1 MPVQTRSS
9 FRRTS
14 PPEST
19 QPPCIPPQKPLAATR
34 QATSIDTPLARR
46 ASLDAY
52 RLTSPPV
59 SRNSRSSIRQPT
71 RSARSASSRARTS
84 SAGPLTPIS
93 DIEDLGGEVPRG
105 VMGETRDREGGELE
119 AQEWVQA
126 SSEEGGSDECEEG
139 VNDKA
144 ATRRRRIAAGTA
156 SRRSGTAKRLK
167 AESGRGSGRKTSKED
182 LEIKYGFSDAEVV
195 AARFALME
203 WYDANKRD
211 LPWRAAAVSERAEQ
225 MEEGSN
231 DSKEAREA
239 GGKERGEQGAQEAGE
254 AREAWEEREERR
266 AYGVWVSEV
275 MLQQTRVGVVEPY
288 FRRWLAR
295 WPSLPSLASASLEE
309 VNSMWAGLGYYRRAK
324 YLLQGAQHIQQQ
336 HGGRMPRTAREL
348 QAVPGIGPYT
358 AAAVSS
364 IAFRQP
370 VAAVDGNVMRIMARM
385 RAVPLPM
392 HESAATSLFSHLASQ
407 LLHRARPGDFN
418 QALMDLGS
426 LVCAPSS
433 PSCSSCPLSPH
444 CRALALQQQG
454 ACRGE
459 GSEGRE
465 GQGLVR
471 VTDFPVRK
479 AKAAPRE
486 EWVAVCVVERRGAGA
501 PALAAWQASEAS
513 AGVSARKGRRAHG
526 TSSGNQASSEEP
538 SQYLLVQRP
547 PTGLLAGLWEFPSLV
562 VASGTGRPAEA
573 QRRRAVKQLL
583 GQMLPCVTIEGSG
596 QLSSEGIMLQE
607 GENKVEGSKWRVIEK
622 HDVGETLHI
631 FSHIHQH
638 MLVERI
644 VIVEG
649 EKAGDPVILDVTGSC
664 PAKSSLFHSHRLSA
678 PITSHSPLFAH
689 SAMAPS
695 FGRPWFAI
703 FNTNPVQAKEEKAPM
718 PPSIDFQPSIRVS
731 QFGGKS
737 QRQLA
742 GVSSSPLV
750 QDHVAAVAM
759 RARLEMRKGLP
770 QSTVRLLDPPTM
782 SLSSSA
788 PRTSLPPA
796 ASATLT
802 PPLSANTEAVS
813 GKSSATSQNASA
825 ISPEPVRMRKNPSAN
840 PPPLTIPPLAPSL
853 SAPFTPHGS
862 TAMQPPHT
870 PGSTVAAQATAIA
883 PMTAES
889 DLVAAPLK
897 VAAQWS
903 REEWLL
909 VVRAVEGGATRCLK
923 CPKQSDSMAAATHG
937 AIHLIQSLKTTTAAS
952 TPGVNPASNP
962 GSAKG
967 SGSGPEQ
974 FSCPAAPAAV
984 VPRVEIPSSPSR
996 RNLFYTTSSGS
1007 SDDTTFVDDSATL
1020 ASRTSTGSASNSD
1033 DDNTVNV
1040 ATRYGSYS
1048 SFNNSSI
1055 KGATAAQALS
1065 TLMLPSPSGCP
1076 RTPFSHLTPPSPANQ
1091 LAVSSRGLPAGS
1103 MILPSRADASEEL
1116 PACPFLSHS
1125 ARYSSYETKDA
1136 GRAAEP
1142 PSLAV
1147 PRTMPFGAMT
1157 TRRSADA
1164 SLPVRSATAG
1174 SVSAAG
1180 ARGTLSGAS
1189 MGMSASGVQ
1198 VDAMNRKLLT
1208 VITKTHEIFSR
1219 DLTPNGSQVADYLLS
1234 QLLELTQSES
1244 GFIASALKRAD
1255 GSLYLKTH
1263 SITNLAWNRDLRAW
1277 YTENAPIGLVFGNL
1291 KTIFGRVVTSAD
1303 VVISNDVP
1311 NDPRASGQGVPP
1323 GHPVMRSFLGVPLF
1337 SGPDLVGIYAVSNRE
1352 GGYNEGLLMSIQPVT
1367 KTVAQ
1372 VVVGVQQRR
1381 KKWEAEERLND
1392 MLEATQHAMVAV
1404 SADGKLTCANRAAR
1418 MLFALESSTEG
1429 DGDGTGG
1436 KLPLGLTLADV
1447 LVSIDGN
1454 DDYMHRGLDAFAEE
1468 SLYEWSAE
1476 GRQHR
1481 PHGEEDEGA
1490 TEAAGSMA
1498 LRITVARG
1506 SSSDVKFVVTAR
1518 EADAWHGRHAGEEAG
1533 GGRNESQHGREG
1545 HEVVH
1550 VDEQCELVLSNEDG
1564 TLTILA

>member
-1 MPVQTRSS
+1 
-9 FRRTS
+9 
-14 PPEST
+14 
-19 QPPCIPPQKPLAATR
+19 
-34 QATSIDTPLARR
+34 
-46 ASLDAY
+46 
-52 RLTSPPV
+52 
-59 SRNSRSSIRQPT
+59 
-71 RSARSASSRARTS
+71 
-84 SAGPLTPIS
+84 
-93 DIEDLGGEVPRG
+93 
-105 VMGETRDREGGELE
+105 
-119 AQEWVQA
+119 
-126 SSEEGGSDECEEG
+126 
-139 VNDKA
+139 
-144 ATRRRRIAAGTA
+144 
-156 SRRSGTAKRLK
+156 
-167 AESGRGSGRKTSKED
+167 
-182 LEIKYGFSDAEVV
+182 
-195 AARFALME
+195 
-203 WYDANKRD
+203 
-211 LPWRAAAVSERAEQ
+211 
-225 MEEGSN
+225 
-231 DSKEAREA
+231 
-239 GGKERGEQGAQEAGE
+239 
-254 AREAWEEREERR
+254 
-266 AYGVWVSEV
+266 
-275 MLQQTRVGVVEPY
+275 
-288 FRRWLAR
+288 
-295 WPSLPSLASASLEE
+295 
-309 VNSMWAGLGYYRRAK
+309 
-324 YLLQGAQHIQQQ
+324 
-336 HGGRMPRTAREL
+336 
-348 QAVPGIGPYT
+348 
-358 AAAVSS
+358 
-364 IAFRQP
+364 
-370 VAAVDGNVMRIMARM
+370 
-385 RAVPLPM
+385 
-392 HESAATSLFSHLASQ
+392 
-407 LLHRARPGDFN
+407 
-418 QALMDLGS
+418 
-426 LVCAPSS
+426 
-433 PSCSSCPLSPH
+433 
-444 CRALALQQQG
+444 
-454 ACRGE
+454 
-459 GSEGRE
+459 
-465 GQGLVR
+465 
-471 VTDFPVRK
+471 
-479 AKAAPRE
+479 
-486 EWVAVCVVERRGAGA
+486 
-501 PALAAWQASEAS
+501 
-513 AGVSARKGRRAHG
+513 
-526 TSSGNQASSEEP
+526 
-538 SQYLLVQRP
+538 
-547 PTGLLAGLWEFPSLV
+547 
-562 VASGTGRPAEA
+562 
-573 QRRRAVKQLL
+573 
-583 GQMLPCVTIEGSG
+583 
-596 QLSSEGIMLQE
+596 
-607 GENKVEGSKWRVIEK
+607 
-622 HDVGETLHI
+622 
-631 FSHIHQH
+631 
-638 MLVERI
+638 
-644 VIVEG
+644 
-649 EKAGDPVILDVTGSC
+649 
-664 PAKSSLFHSHRLSA
+664 
-678 PITSHSPLFAH
+678 
-689 SAMAPS
+689 MAPS

-782 SLSSSA
+782 SLSSAA
-788 PRTSLPPA
+788 PRASLPPA

-802 PPLSANTEAVS
+802 PPLSANTEAAS
-813 GKSSATSQNASA
+813 GRSSATSQNSSA
-825 ISPEPVRMRKNPSAN
+825 ISPEPAGMRKHPSAN
-840 PPPLTIPPLAPSL
+840 PPPLTIPPLAPSP
-853 SAPFTPHGS
+853 SAPITPHGTS
-862 TAMQPPHT
+862 AMQPPHT
-870 PGSTVAAQATAIA
+870 PGSTAAARATAIA

-909 VVRAVEGGATRCLK
+909 VVRAVEAGATRCLK
-923 CPKQSDSMAAATHG
+923 CPKQSESMAAATHG

-952 TPGVNPASNP
+952 TPGVNPTSNP

-974 FSCPAAPAAV
+974 FSSPAAPAAGM
-984 VPRVEIPSSPSR
+984 PKVEIPASPSR

-1020 ASRTSTGSASNSD
+1020 ASRTSTGSASTSD
-1033 DDNTVNV
+1033 DDYTVSA

-1048 SFNNSSI
+1048 SFNNSSN
-1055 KGATAAQALS
+1055 KSAAAAQAPS
-1065 TLMLPSPSGCP
+1065 TFMLPSPSGCP
-1076 RTPFSHLTPPSPANQ
+1076 RTPFSHHMPPPPANQ
-1091 LAVSSRGLPAGS
+1091 QAASSRGLPAGS

-1116 PACPFLSHS
+1116 PACPFLGHS

-1136 GRAAEP
+1136 GRSAEP
-1142 PSLAV
+1142 PSPGL
-1147 PRTMPFGAMT
+1147 PRTMPFSGMT

-1174 SVSAAG
+1174 SASVVG
-1180 ARGTLSGAS
+1180 ASGSRS

-1277 YTENAPIGLVFGNL
+1277 YTENAPKGLVFGNL

-1418 MLFALESSTEG
+1418 ALFALESSTEG
-1429 DGDGTGG
+1429 DGDTTGG
-1436 KLPLGLTLADV
+1436 KLPLGLKLADV
-1447 LVSIDGN
+1447 LVCIDGDEN
-1454 DDYMHRGLDAFAEE
+1454 FMQRGLDAFAEE

-1481 PHGEEDEGA
+1481 LHGEGEEGA
-1490 TEAAGSMA
+1490 AEAADSMA

-1518 EADAWHGRHAGEEAG
+1518 EAAAGRGRHSGEEVDG
-1533 GGRNESQHGREG
+1533 DRNGMEQGHEG
-1545 HEVVH
+1545 HEVAYAH
-1550 VDEQCELVLSNEDG
+1550 GDEQCELVLSNEDG

>member
-1 MPVQTRSS
+1 
-9 FRRTS
+9 
-14 PPEST
+14 
-19 QPPCIPPQKPLAATR
+19 
-34 QATSIDTPLARR
+34 
-46 ASLDAY
+46 
-52 RLTSPPV
+52 
-59 SRNSRSSIRQPT
+59 
-71 RSARSASSRARTS
+71 
-84 SAGPLTPIS
+84 
-93 DIEDLGGEVPRG
+93 
-105 VMGETRDREGGELE
+105 
-119 AQEWVQA
+119 
-126 SSEEGGSDECEEG
+126 
-139 VNDKA
+139 
-144 ATRRRRIAAGTA
+144 
-156 SRRSGTAKRLK
+156 
-167 AESGRGSGRKTSKED
+167 
-182 LEIKYGFSDAEVV
+182 
-195 AARFALME
+195 
-203 WYDANKRD
+203 
-211 LPWRAAAVSERAEQ
+211 
-225 MEEGSN
+225 
-231 DSKEAREA
+231 
-239 GGKERGEQGAQEAGE
+239 
-254 AREAWEEREERR
+254 
-266 AYGVWVSEV
+266 
-275 MLQQTRVGVVEPY
+275 
-288 FRRWLAR
+288 
-295 WPSLPSLASASLEE
+295 
-309 VNSMWAGLGYYRRAK
+309 
-324 YLLQGAQHIQQQ
+324 
-336 HGGRMPRTAREL
+336 
-348 QAVPGIGPYT
+348 
-358 AAAVSS
+358 
-364 IAFRQP
+364 
-370 VAAVDGNVMRIMARM
+370 
-385 RAVPLPM
+385 
-392 HESAATSLFSHLASQ
+392 
-407 LLHRARPGDFN
+407 
-418 QALMDLGS
+418 MDLGS
-426 LVCAPSS
+426 LVCSPSS
-433 PSCSSCPLSPH
+433 PSCSACPLSPH

-454 ACRGE
+454 ARRGE
-459 GSEGRE
+459 EGE
-465 GQGLVR
+465 GGEGGEGEGAVR

-486 EWVAVCVVERRGAGA
+486 EWVAVCVVERRGAA
-501 PALAAWQASEAS
+501 VSALASEAS
-513 AGVSARKGRRAHG
+513 AGVPAKKGRRAQG
-526 TSSGNQASSEEP
+526 SPSGNQSSSEEP

-562 VASGTGRPAEA
+562 VTSGTGRPAEA
-573 QRRRAVKQLL
+573 QQRQAVRQLL

-596 QLSSEGIMLQE
+596 QLSLDGRMLQE

-622 HDVGETLHI
+622 HDVGDTLHI

-644 VIVEG
+644 VIVG
-649 EKAGDPVILDVTGSC
+649 EEAGDPVIWECNTENAVARSKGKQAGCQENYEDACLLPVHQRWCWHSETEIENLGLSSGVRKVWDMLQAYTLVTDSC
-664 PAKSSLFHSHRLSA
+664 PAESSPFHSHQLPV
-678 PITSHSPLFAH
+678 PITSHSPLYAQ

-770 QSTVRLLDPPTM
+770 QSTVRLLDPP
-782 SLSSSA
+782 SLSSAA

-802 PPLSANTEAVS
+802 PPLSANTEAAS
-813 GKSSATSQNASA
+813 GRSSATSQNSSA
-825 ISPEPVRMRKNPSAN
+825 ISPEPAGMRKHPSAN
-840 PPPLTIPPLAPSL
+840 PPPLTIPPLAPSP
-853 SAPFTPHGS
+853 SAPITPHGTS
-862 TAMQPPHT
+862 AMQPPHT
-870 PGSTVAAQATAIA
+870 PGSTAAARATAIA

-909 VVRAVEGGATRCLK
+909 VVRAVEAGATRCLK
-923 CPKQSDSMAAATHG
+923 CPKQSESMAAATHG

-952 TPGVNPASNP
+952 TPGVNPTSNP

-974 FSCPAAPAAV
+974 FSSPAAPAAGM
-984 VPRVEIPSSPSR
+984 PKVEIPASPSR

-1020 ASRTSTGSASNSD
+1020 ASRTSTGSASTSD
-1033 DDNTVNV
+1033 DDYTVSA

-1048 SFNNSSI
+1048 SFNNSSN
-1055 KGATAAQALS
+1055 KGAAAAQAPS
-1065 TLMLPSPSGCP
+1065 TFMLPSPSGCP
-1076 RTPFSHLTPPSPANQ
+1076 RTPFSHHMPPTPANQ
-1091 LAVSSRGLPAGS
+1091 QAASSRGLPAGS

-1116 PACPFLSHS
+1116 PACPFLGHS

-1136 GRAAEP
+1136 GRSAEP
-1142 PSLAV
+1142 PSPGL
-1147 PRTMPFGAMT
+1147 PRTMLFSGMT
-1157 TRRSADA
+1157 TRRSADG

-1174 SVSAAG
+1174 SASAAG
-1180 ARGTLSGAS
+1180 ASGSRS

-1234 QLLELTQSES
+1234 QLLDLTQSES

-1277 YTENAPIGLVFGNL
+1277 YTENAPKGLVFGNL

-1418 MLFALESSTEG
+1418 ALFALESSTEG
-1429 DGDGTGG
+1429 DGDATGG
-1436 KLPLGLTLADV
+1436 KLPLGLKLADV
-1447 LVSIDGN
+1447 LVCIDGDEN
-1454 DDYMHRGLDAFAEE
+1454 FMQRGLDAFAEE

-1481 PHGEEDEGA
+1481 LHGEGEEGA
-1490 TEAAGSMA
+1490 AEAADSMA

-1518 EADAWHGRHAGEEAG
+1518 EAAAGRGRHSGEEVDG
-1533 GGRNESQHGREG
+1533 DRNGMEQGHEG
-1545 HEVVH
+1545 HEVAYAH
-1550 VDEQCELVLSNEDG
+1550 GDEQ
-1564 TLTILA
+1564 